1 VLLTYFFNSIKKK
14 VFLTCLKDTCYSYM
28 HYKKWIKLLLQFPG
42 DSFIAG
48 ECPKWNKPPNNSIID
63 NIDKENKKKIMD

>member
-1 VLLTYFFNSIKKK
+1 
-14 VFLTCLKDTCYSYM
+14 M